1 MLKTRLKSTAA
12 AFALTAA
19 GALLAAP
26 VLAAS
31 YTVDPAHS
39 FIQFSTNHLGYSIL
53 PGQFNKFSGKLE
65 YDPEKG
71 PEAQKIS
78 ITIDTTSIDTNH
90 ADRDKHLRSD
100 DFFKTGS
107 MTEATFESTKFE
119 GDANGGTVTGNLTLL
134 GVTKEISFPIKK
146 IGEGPDP
153 WGGYRVG
160 FEGDYTLTRSDF
172 GMDYELGPKAKVVD
186 VKLMIEAIKDK

>member
-1 MLKTRLKSTAA
+1 MLKTRLISTAA
-12 AFALTAA
+12 ALALS
-19 GALLAAP
+19 ALPALS
-26 VLAAS
+26 AS

-39 FIQFSTNHLGYSIL
+39 FIQFSTIHLGYSKL

-71 PEAQKIS
+71 PESQKIS

-107 MTEATFESTKFE
+107 MSVAKFESTKFE
-119 GDANGGTVTGNLTLL
+119 GDANGGTLTGDLTLL

-160 FEGDYTLTRSDF
+160 FEGEYLLTRKDF
-172 GMDYELGPKAKVVD
+172 GMDFQLGPAAENVD